1 MGNPL
6 LSSCLT
12 DGLIRW
18 STSVTR
24 QLALLHSYKYERTLK
39 QLRESTNASFMESS
53 QIGRRFFTT
62 FSSPSSSFSLPLLSE
77 NNISPDI
84 SWGVLE
90 EIRPGGISP
99 EETLCFL
106 FFI

>member
-24 QLALLHSYKYERTLK
+24 QLALLQSYKYERTLK

-53 QIGRRFFTT
+53 QIGSAFSQLLVLLLHVLASASYRKIT
-62 FSSPSSSFSLPLLSE
+62 FRQIYHGE
-77 NNISPDI
+77 
-84 SWGVLE
+84 
-90 EIRPGGISP
+90 
-99 EETLCFL
+99 FL
-106 FFI
+106 RK